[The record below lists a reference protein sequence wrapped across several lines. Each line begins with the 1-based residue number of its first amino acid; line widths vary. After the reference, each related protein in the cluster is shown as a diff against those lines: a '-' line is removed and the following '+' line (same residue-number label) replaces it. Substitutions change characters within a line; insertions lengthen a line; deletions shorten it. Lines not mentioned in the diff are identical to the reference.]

1 MKNDRSLGAGV
12 LHTNQETRNLV
23 AVQGFGR
30 PVVLEGTQ
38 YEQSFISGSSI
49 KSFTPDTVWGWDW
62 VG

>member
-1 MKNDRSLGAGV
+1 MKNNRSLGAGV

-30 PVVLEGTQ
+30 RVALEGTQ
-38 YEQSFISGSSI
+38 YEQSFFSGSSI
-49 KSFTPDTVWGWDW
+49 KSFTPDTAWGWDW